1 MAAAIKALNTRIRAN
16 PVSDY
21 FCSTR
26 ESNQGKLKL
35 ESAEHE
41 RMGKAH
47 ILIGWN
53 ARRLLGPGVELR
65 YPNRGSNGH
74 TKGPGNLAN
83 SISGG
88 MTVALIGYS
97 GTFMRY
103 AMAVTPRNYLLFGCH
118 IVNFGAQ
125 STQAYRYVNYHYL
138 GGQQAALQAKAKDG
152 LAQAEG
158 SMNST
163 AASAERMATDA
174 KNKVESTAK
183 DLTAQAKAQVDKI
196 TR

>member
-21 FCSTR
+21 FCSTHFWGPA
-26 ESNQGKLKL
+26 SNFGIPIAAVMDTQKDP
-35 ESAEHE
+35 E
-41 RMGKAH
+41 
-47 ILIGWN
+47 I
-53 ARRLLGPGVELR
+53 
-65 YPNRGSNGH
+65 
-74 TKGPGNLAN
+74 
-83 SISGG
+83 ISGG